1 MATTTSSASYS
12 SKGAL
17 ARAFVAV
24 LTLTTAIL
32 GATGARPLVR
42 NLRTQ
47 KEFTR
52 LLNYHR
58 DVTGLGVII
67 DYYSDGCGPCRQI
80 APHYKNLA
88 KQYRDKVVFAK
99 VDVNGNRETSSQQ
112 RIRSMPT
119 FQFYQNGKK
128 QHQFS
133 GGDLQQLQAWASRLA
148 SDFKANNVKITREAL
163 ESFYKEHA
171 PDKATEENLD
181 KVMKKAGG
189 EEGGKG
195 HRNLAKALK
204 KKYGVAPETTLR
216 YDPDAPQSA
225 DDPKQGAK
233 QQQQQTTPP
242 PASSTSSR
250 RAKDEPLKPNLHLAS
265 MDALEAEL
273 EKRKAELEA
282 QMEENGSEDEDEE
295 DDGED
300 TPTFNMY
307 TPDPDGL
314 AERVVIIGAGPAGL
328 SAAVYAARAGLR
340 PVVVGP
346 PNDGQLCGKGVL
358 VENYPGLA
366 IDITGP
372 AVVYEMQKQ
381 AARYGA
387 VFSDEMVSGVEL
399 SATTGQPHV
408 LRLNSSS
415 ISTHTVVV
423 ATGAASKWLGLESEE
438 KFKGGGVSACATC
451 DGYLYRDQEVVVVGG
466 GDTAMEEALHL
477 ATMCSKVTIVHRR
490 DTFSKASLILAQ
502 RVMEH
507 PKIEVLWNTTIV
519 DFIGHTETPE
529 EADKDPHMNAQ
540 GADTTEDIELL
551 TAVKL
556 RKTDSGEE
564 MTLPVSGAFV
574 AIGHTP
580 NTWPFRGQLT
590 MNDQGYLEVPGPS
603 TRTSVQGVFAA
614 GDVAD
619 AVYRQAITS
628 AGTGAMA
635 ALDAERWLL
644 EHGIKDER
652 QALEEEMLREIM
664 EETQREREAKLGVD
678 PTEACEES
686 A

>member
-1 MATTTSSASYS
+1 MARQGCLQSSLVLVLVVL
-12 SKGAL
+12 GIAL
-17 ARAFVAV
+17 ASVS
-24 LTLTTAIL
+24 
-32 GATGARPLVR
+32 GRPLVR

-88 KQYRDKVVFAK
+88 KQYADKVVFAK
-99 VDVNGNRETSSQQ
+99 VDVNGNRETSSIQ

-119 FQFYQNGKK
+119 FQFYQDGKK
-128 QHQFS
+128 RHQFS
-133 GGDLQQLQAWASRLA
+133 GGDLQQLQSWAARMA
-148 SDFKANNVKITREAL
+148 KDFRETNIKVTRESL
-163 ESFYKEHA
+163 ENFYQEHA
-171 PDKATEENLD
+171 PEKATQDNID
-181 KVMKKAGG
+181 KVLKKAGG

-195 HRNLAKALK
+195 HRSLVKALK
-204 KKYGVAPETTLR
+204 KKYGVAPETVLR
-216 YDPDAPQSA
+216 YDPEAKSSSSSSSSSD
-225 DDPKQGAK
+225 GAK
-233 QQQQQTTPP
+233 SSSSSSSSSSRTPP
-242 PASSTSSR
+242 PVSSSSSSR
-250 RAKDEPLKPNLHLAS
+250 KTQSEPPQANLHLAS
-265 MDALEAEL
+265 LEALEEEL
-273 EKRKAELEA
+273 EKRKAEMEA
-282 QMEENGSEDEDEE
+282 QMEESDDDDIASQDGDEE
-295 DDGED
+295 DAPSF
-300 TPTFNMY
+300 TMY
-307 TPDPDGL
+307 SPDADGL
-314 AERVVIIGAGPAGL
+314 SERIVIIGAGPAGL

-387 VFSDEMVSGVEL
+387 VFSDDIVSAVEL
-399 SATTGQPHV
+399 SDTTGVPHK
-408 LRLNSSS
+408 LHTNSSV
-415 ISTHTVVV
+415 ISTHTIIV
-423 ATGAASKWLGLESEE
+423 ATGAASKWLGIETED
-438 KFKGGGVSACATC
+438 KYKGGGVSACATC
-451 DGYLYRDQEVVVVGG
+451 DGYLYRDQEVMVVGG

-490 DTFSKASLILAQ
+490 DTFSKASRILAQ
-502 RVMEH
+502 RVLEH
-507 PKIEVLWNTTIV
+507 PKIEVIWNAV
-519 DFIGHTETPE
+519 VEEFQGHTENAD
-529 EADKDPHMNAQ
+529 EARNDPHAAAQ

-551 TAVKL
+551 THAKL
-556 RKTDSGEE
+556 RKVDTNEE
-564 MTLPVSGAFV
+564 ILLPVSGAFV

-580 NTWPFRGQLT
+580 NTWPFREKLQ
-590 MNDQGYLEVPGPS
+590 MDAQGYLVVPGPS

-652 QALEEEMLREIM
+652 KAAEDELMREIM
-664 EETQREREAKLGVD
+664 EETMREKEAMLG
-678 PTEACEES
+678 ESCEDDNM
-686 A
+686 AA